1 MKAVLQNIIN
11 VMVYS
16 MVNGL
21 AGIKMAIRL
30 KKVSTKMEREVA
42 SGMVGIVPAKRTSAV
57 LTRMASV
64 QVIMLSG
71 TLKGKRL
78 KRFTTVRVKELKNIW

>member
-1 MKAVLQNIIN
+1 MVLQNIIN

-21 AGIKMAIRL
+21 AGIKMATRL
-30 KKVSTKMEREVA
+30 KKVSIKMESEVV
-42 SGMVGIVPAKRTSAV
+42 SGTVGIVPAKRTSAV
-57 LTRMASV
+57 FTRMVSV
-64 QVIMLSG
+64 RVIMLNG